1 MTQKLKIYIVML
13 VTFTC
18 GLLQVFSQEQ
28 TTYQKKLIEI
38 KKSFIKESL
47 VAGDRW
53 SEKLETELNN
63 FSEKEINELLPKI
76 KLGLAGIPKES
87 AVTIINKF
95 ASDVLNAKKLKS
107 KDAAKREFDD
117 MREQKINLYV
127 EELKEI
133 KELILDMGTE

>member
-1 MTQKLKIYIVML
+1 MTQKLKIFIVML